1 MPTSTRPNFRVP
13 PALRSPM
20 KLKVIIRATDVNVCS
35 NRLIPEVLHEWREPR
50 HEVFEQ
56 RNVWSLFNAF
66 TEFLKVGNL
75 ANLHKRTEALHS
87 LLDTHAGLSV

>member
-1 MPTSTRPNFRVP
+1 MSPVNLLPMRPVRTV
-13 PALRSPM
+13 S
-20 KLKVIIRATDVNVCS
+20 VCS